1 MFHNLVNK
9 IGSVEQSH
17 FATVPHTSIPRS
29 SFRRSHRHSTTING
43 NLLYPI
49 YVDEV
54 LPGDTFNMHVTAFGR
69 LTTLIAP
76 IMDNVYIDTFFFFVP
91 NRLVWDNWQKFN
103 GEQINPG
110 DSTDFL
116 IPRLA
121 DPGDTGYASGSVYDY
136 FGLPVLKK
144 FTVDSAKVNSL
155 PFRAYNLIWNEWFRD
170 QNLQQ
175 SVVVSKGDGPDSLD
189 SYVLLPRNK
198 AHDYFT
204 SCLPWP
210 QKGPAVDLPL
220 AGSNAPIVSDFT
232 NPKVAVN
239 YLGRGNNIDYSFP
252 GFMATAYDR
261 GAYFDASGYQDGRI
275 GLDLSHVSAD
285 LSQVTAVTINAL
297 RQAFQIQ
304 KMYER
309 DARGGTRYTEILRS
323 HFGVVSPDSRLQRPE
338 FLGGSHSVMNV
349 SPVPQTSATG
359 SVEGSTPQANL
370 SAFGIF
376 HNVGRQSGFS
386 KSFVEHGY
394 IIGLINVRSDI
405 TYQQGLHRLWTRQT
419 RFDFY
424 WPSFAH
430 LGEQS
435 VFNKEIFLSGDASVD
450 NAVFGYQE
458 RYAEYRFYP
467 SIKTGLYRSTVPTS
481 LDFWH
486 LSEKFDSVP
495 ALSDAFIKQNFPF
508 GRVSAV
514 PSEPTIL
521 VDISFSGS
529 VTRPMP
535 VYSIPGFVDH
545 F

>member
-1 MFHNLVNK
+1 MLHNLVNK

-17 FATVPHTSIPRS
+17 FATVPHTNIPRS

-43 NLLYPI
+43 NLLFPI

-54 LPGDTFNMHVTAFGR
+54 LPGDTFNMNVTAFGR

-103 GEQINPG
+103 GEQSNPG

-121 DPGDTGYASGSVYDY
+121 DPGDTGYASGSIYDY
-136 FGLPVLKK
+136 FGLPVLQN
-144 FTVDSAKVNSL
+144 FTSESAKVNCL

-175 SVVVSKGDGPDSLD
+175 SVAVSRADGPDSLD
-189 SYVLLPRNK
+189 SFVLLPRNK
-198 AHDYFT
+198 SHDYFT

-210 QKGPAVDLPL
+210 QKGPAVDIPL
-220 AGSNAPIVSDFT
+220 GGLAPIVSDFT
-232 NPKVAVN
+232 NPNVAVN
-239 YLGRGNNIDYSFP
+239 YLGRTNNTDYTQP
-252 GFMATAYDR
+252 GFLNASIGDI
-261 GAYFDASGYQDGRI
+261 GIYFETGPGVQSGRV
-275 GLDLSHVSAD
+275 GLDLTHISTD
-285 LSQVTAVTINAL
+285 LSQATAVTINAL

-359 SVEGSTPQANL
+359 DGSTPQANL

-405 TYQQGLHRLWTRQT
+405 TYQQGIHRLWTRQT

-435 VFNKEIFLSGDASVD
+435 VFNREIYLSGDSVVD

-467 SIKTGLYRSTVPTS
+467 SIKTGLYRSVVPDS

-486 LSEKFDSVP
+486 LSEKFESVP
-495 ALSDAFIKQNFPF
+495 ALSNAFIKQNFPF

-535 VYSIPGFVDH
+535 IYSVPGFVDH

>member
-1 MFHNLVNK
+1 MFHHLVNK
-9 IGSVEQSH
+9 IGSVDQSH
-17 FATVPHTSIPRS
+17 FATVPHTSISRS
-29 SFRRSHRHSTTING
+29 SFKRSHRHSTTING

-91 NRLVWDNWQKFN
+91 NRLLWDNWQKFN
-103 GEQINPG
+103 GEQLNPG

-121 DPGDTGYASGSVYDY
+121 DPGDTGYPSGSVYDY

-144 FTVDSAKVNSL
+144 FTSASAKVNSL
-155 PFRAYNLIWNEWFRD
+155 PFRAYNFIWNEWFRD
-170 QNLQQ
+170 QNLQK
-175 SVVVSKGDGPDSLD
+175 SVVFDKGDGPDSLD

-204 SCLPWP
+204 SCLPSP

-220 AGSNAPIVSDFT
+220 GGNAPVVSDFT
-232 NPKVAVN
+232 NPAVAVN
-239 YLGRGNNIDYSFP
+239 YLGRGDGKDYSFP
-252 GFMATAYDR
+252 GFMATDSTR

-275 GLDLSHVSAD
+275 GLDLSHISAD
-285 LSQVTAVTINAL
+285 LSKVSAVTINAL

-304 KMYER
+304 RMYER

-338 FLGGSHSVMNV
+338 FLGGSCSVMNV
-349 SPVPQTSATG
+349 SPVPQTSATA
-359 SVEGSTPQANL
+359 SAEGSTPQANL

-376 HNVGRQSGFS
+376 HNVGRHSGFS

-405 TYQQGLHRLWTRQT
+405 TYQQGLHRLWSRQT

-435 VFNKEIFLSGDASVD
+435 VLNREIFLSGDSVVD

-467 SIKTGLYRSTVPTS
+467 SIKTGLYRSVVPDG

-486 LSEKFDSVP
+486 LSEKFESVP
-495 ALSDAFIKQNFPF
+495 VLSDAFIKQNFPF

-514 PSEPTIL
+514 PDEPTIL
-521 VDISFSGS
+521 VDISFNGS

-535 VYSIPGFVDH
+535 VYSVPGFVDH